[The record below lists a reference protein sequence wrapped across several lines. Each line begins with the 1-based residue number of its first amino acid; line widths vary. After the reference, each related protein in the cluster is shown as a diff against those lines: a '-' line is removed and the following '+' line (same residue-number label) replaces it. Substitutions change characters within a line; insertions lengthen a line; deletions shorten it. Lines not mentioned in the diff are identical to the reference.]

1 MCGTALFDRRVT
13 TTSTAVTIK
22 RPNQVERGK
31 SALALR
37 KITDG
42 PSRSELPRPR
52 GKNRPIRVRRAV
64 TAVRIV
70 ADQADCFRGST
81 YIAAC

>member
-1 MCGTALFDRRVT
+1 
-13 TTSTAVTIK
+13 
-22 RPNQVERGK
+22 
-31 SALALR
+31 LR